1 MSDME
6 EKVRNSGREGL
17 MAGILLHM
25 PDLLGQKGLI
35 NDREKMDMKR
45 MIEKE
50 RMREGGWRG

>member
-1 MSDME
+1 ME